1 MAAGGTYLRP
11 VGLLYGDAAR
21 TAVAGNA
28 ALALTNTGIS
38 FTHFEIV
45 TGARGG
51 DARQL
56 VAAGDLA
63 KSGDQH
69 VRQLIG
75 RITEPRADFAGLLLD
90 RPRLMGIVNVTP
102 DSFSDGGRFAS
113 GKNAIRQGR
122 LLAAEGADIVDIGGE
137 STRPGAEF
145 VSEQEEHDRVNH
157 VVATLSGENICV
169 SVDSRRSGIMR
180 AALDAGAR
188 VINDISALEFDSKSA
203 SVVAEAGCPV
213 VLMHVRGEPKTMQD
227 NPQYSDVVTDVYD
240 YLEGRVQ
247 AAVAAGIDR
256 SKIVADPGIGFGKTF
271 AQNLEL
277 LEHLT
282 LFHMLGVPIL
292 VGSSRKGF
300 IGAVTGVSDAS
311 KRAAGSVGAALA
323 SAMQGVQILR
333 VHDVAETGQALK
345 VWRRASGFGDK
356 SVVGESI
363 SEIIG
368 DAI

>member
-1 MAAGGTYLRP
+1 MPAGDTYLRP

-21 TAVAGNA
+21 LA
-28 ALALTNTGIS
+28 ATDKSALPLTNSGVS
-38 FTHFEIV
+38 FTHFDIISGSRES
-45 TGARGG
+45 G
-51 DARQL
+51 ARQL

-63 KSGDQH
+63 KSSDQL

-75 RITEPRADFAGLLLD
+75 RITMPRGDLAGLSLA
-90 RPRLMGIVNVTP
+90 RHRLMGIVNVTP

-137 STRPGAEF
+137 STRPGAEI

-157 VVATLSGENICV
+157 VVETLSDENICV
-169 SVDSRRSGIMR
+169 SVDSRRAGVMR

-188 VINDISALEFDSKSA
+188 IINDISALEFDSKSA

-213 VLMHVRGEPKTMQD
+213 VLMHVKGEPRTMQD
-227 NPQYSDVVTDVYD
+227 NPQYDDVVMDVYD
-240 YLEGRVQ
+240 YLEKRIE

-277 LEHLT
+277 LEYLT

-292 VGSSRKGF
+292 VGASRKGF

-323 SAMQGVQILR
+323 SVMQGVQILR
-333 VHDVAETGQALK
+333 VHDVAETDQALK

-363 SEIIG
+363 G
-368 DAI
+368 DTV

>member
-1 MAAGGTYLRP
+1 MVAGGIYLRP
-11 VGLLYGDAAR
+11 VGLLYGDTAR
-21 TAVAGNA
+21 A
-28 ALALTNTGIS
+28 ALADKAALPLTNTGIS
-38 FTHFEIV
+38 FTHFDIV
-45 TGARGG
+45 SGPRESDT
-51 DARQL
+51 RQL
-56 VAAGDLA
+56 AAAGDLA
-63 KSGDQH
+63 KSDDQQLL
-69 VRQLIG
+69 QLIG
-75 RITEPRADFAGLLLD
+75 RITEPRSDFAGLSLA
-90 RPRLMGIVNVTP
+90 RPLLMGIVNVTP

-137 STRPGAEF
+137 STRPGAET

-157 VVATLSGENICV
+157 VVATLSGEDICV
-169 SVDSRRSGIMR
+169 SVDSRRSAIMR

-188 VINDISALEFDSKSA
+188 IINDISALEFDPKSGP
-203 SVVAEAGCPV
+203 VVADAGCPV
-213 VLMHVRGEPKTMQD
+213 VLMHVKGEPKTMQD
-227 NPQYSDVVTDVYD
+227 NPQYDDVVTDVYD
-240 YLEGRVQ
+240 YLEGRVE

-277 LEHLT
+277 LENLT
-282 LFHMLGVPIL
+282 VFHMLGVPIL
-292 VGSSRKGF
+292 VGASRKGF

-323 SAMQGVQILR
+323 SVMQGAQILR

-356 SVVGESI
+356 SVVGEPI
-363 SEIIG
+363 
-368 DAI
+368 